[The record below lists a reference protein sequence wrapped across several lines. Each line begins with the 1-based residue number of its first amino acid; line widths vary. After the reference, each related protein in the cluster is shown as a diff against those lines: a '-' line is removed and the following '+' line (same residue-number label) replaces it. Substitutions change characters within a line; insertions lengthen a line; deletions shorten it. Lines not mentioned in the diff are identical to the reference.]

1 MGEGSGVPFGPNLI
15 LDRCDGVPQRVS
27 TIGITNLRAC
37 FSTRACAPRCPRA
50 WQVKIE
56 RVLVRDLVLDAVH
69 PSQLSTCSPVP
80 SLRSTGLVRYRVG
93 MPRVGAA
100 RPPSILFLAS
110 LRGKESESRLA
121 ECR

>member
-1 MGEGSGVPFGPNLI
+1 MGGGNRFLEGSNLI
-15 LDRCDGVPQRVS
+15 LSMSYDVPQHVS

-69 PSQLSTCSPVP
+69 PSQLSTPSPVA
-80 SLRSTGLVRYRVG
+80 SLSSAGLDRYRVG
-93 MPRVGAA
+93 MLRVGAA

-110 LRGKESESRLA
+110 LRGKESDSRLA
-121 ECR
+121 E